1 MTEHRDLITDV
12 VALGALVRAV
22 RIAQGFRRDELAT
35 ATGLSPKFI
44 THVESGKATAQVG
57 KVLQLLNELGMHL
70 YVETPGTTFTK
81 ESLNAALKRR
91 RSRRNTP
98 PEAA

>member
-1 MTEHRDLITDV
+1 MIEHRDQITDAI
-12 VALGALVRAV
+12 ALGALVRAV
-22 RIAQGFRRDELAT
+22 RIAQDFTRDELAT

-44 THVESGKATAQVG
+44 TQVELGKATAQVG
-57 KVLQLLNELGMHL
+57 KVLQLLNELGMYL
-70 YVETPGTTFTK
+70 YVETPGTTVTK

>member
-1 MTEHRDLITDV
+1 MPEHQDQITDV

-44 THVESGKATAQVG
+44 TQVELGKPTAQIG
-57 KVLQLLNELGMHL
+57 KVLQLLTELGMYL
-70 YVETPGTTFTK
+70 YVEAPGTTFTQ
-81 ESLNAALKRR
+81 ESLKAALKRR
-91 RSRRNTP
+91 RSRRKP
-98 PEAA
+98 SPEAA

>member
-1 MTEHRDLITDV
+1 MTEQRNQITDV

-22 RIAQGFRRDELAT
+22 RIAQGFKRDELAT

-44 THVESGKATAQVG
+44 TQIELGKETAQVG
-57 KVLQLLNELGMHL
+57 KVLQLLSELGMHL
-70 YVETPGTTFTK
+70 YLETPGTTFTK
-81 ESLNAALKRR
+81 ESLESALKRR

-98 PEAA
+98 PEAT

>member
-1 MTEHRDLITDV
+1 MAEHRNQIADV

-44 THVESGKATAQVG
+44 TQVELGKATAQIG
-57 KVLQLLNELGMHL
+57 KVLQLLNELGIYL

-81 ESLNAALKRR
+81 ESLSAALKRR

-98 PEAA
+98 PEVS